1 MNKSIRPKK
10 LDLTEAPR
18 SQILRNVQPML
29 SRMVKEPF
37 DRPGWIFE
45 IKWDGFRAIAEVGK
59 DGVKLYSRN
68 QRSFNRRFPEIVR
81 SLEQLGHE
89 AVLDGE
95 VVALDEQG
103 RSRFEWLI
111 NPKGKGQLVCYVFD
125 LLYLDG
131 HDLRKLPLIRRKA
144 LLKKLVR
151 SVANVLY
158 VDHVEEHGKEFFNV
172 VSQQGLEGIVGKE
185 KTSPY
190 VSGRETWH
198 WLKVKNRQFQ
208 RKEAVEFKAYRH
220 V

>member
-1 MNKSIRPKK
+1 
-10 LDLTEAPR
+10 
-18 SQILRNVQPML
+18 ML
-29 SRMVKEPF
+29 CRLVKESF

-45 IKWDGFRAIAEVGK
+45 IKWDGFRAVAEVGK
-59 DGVKLYSRN
+59 DGVKLCSRKL
-68 QRSFNRRFPEIVR
+68 RSFNQRFPDIVR
-81 SLEQLGHE
+81 SLERLGHE

-111 NPKGKGQLVCYVFD
+111 NPKGEGQLVCYVFD

-158 VDHVEEHGKEFFNV
+158 VD
-172 VSQQGLEGIVGKE
+172 
-185 KTSPY
+185 
-190 VSGRETWH
+190 
-198 WLKVKNRQFQ
+198 
-208 RKEAVEFKAYRH
+208 
-220 V
+220 